1 MDELQI
7 TVEKN
12 NASIV
17 CVTETWFKEHM
28 DIHSLALEGFC
39 LERKDR
45 INGRGG
51 GVACYIRNAINYKRL
66 VDMEDA
72 ELEVMWIKIM
82 PEKMP
87 RKCTCILL
95 AVFSQMRD
103 HIITCVDTV
112 IRSHPE
118 CGVIITGDFNQL
130 QDNFLRTHYRFVQVV
145 KVVTRGQATLD
156 KILTNMVEVYTSPVT
171 ISELGTSDHSMVL
184 WEPKCNKSVD
194 TGKLIYVTVR
204 CMGPIE
210 KETFAKALSAVK
222 WEALYRLETCA
233 EQYAYYQTII
243 DKLMQM
249 CFPTKMVSRHTSDK
263 PWIK

>member
-7 TVEKN
+7 TVETN

-17 CVTETWFKEHM
+17 CVTETWFKEYM

-66 VDMEDA
+66 VDMEDT

-82 PEKMP
+82 PKKMP
-87 RKCTCILL
+87 RKFTCIIL
-95 AVFSQMRD
+95 ACIYFTQQTVFSQMRD

-112 IRSHPE
+112 LRSHPE

-130 QDNFLRTHYRFVQVV
+130 HDNFLRTHYRFVQVV
-145 KVVTRGQATLD
+145 EVVTRGLATLD
-156 KILTNMVEVYTSPVT
+156 KIWTNMVDVYTSPVT

-204 CMGPIE
+204 CMGPNE
-210 KETFAKALSAVK
+210 KETFAKALSAIK
-222 WEALYRLETCA
+222 WEALYRLETCE
-233 EQYAYYQTII
+233 EQYMLTI
-243 DKLMQM
+243 KRLL
-249 CFPTKMVSRHTSDK
+249 TN
-263 PWIK
+263 